1 MIPPSLLAQIEIPAP
16 PAPPDLPVIVG
27 PGPPEWIA
35 PFVIALV
42 TIVVGGIL
50 LYPVLRAWA
59 RRLEGRTAGE
69 DVRAE
74 LEQLHDR
81 VAELEG
87 VEQRL
92 HELESRVE
100 FSERL
105 LSQQREQAP
114 RIGDR
119 S

>member
-1 MIPPSLLAQIEIPAP
+1 MILLQIEVPAP
-16 PAPPDLPVIVG
+16 PVPPDLPVIFN

-59 RRLEGRTAGE
+59 RRLEGKTMGQ
-69 DVRAE
+69 DFRAE
-74 LEQLHDR
+74 LDQLHDR

-87 VEQRL
+87 VEGRL

-105 LSQQREQAP
+105 LSQRESA
-114 RIGDR
+114 GG

>member
-1 MIPPSLLAQIEIPAP
+1 MSVLLAQIEIPAP
-16 PAPPDLPVIVG
+16 PAPPDLPVIVSG
-27 PGPPEWIA
+27 GPPEWIA

-59 RRLEGRTAGE
+59 RRLEGKTIG
-69 DVRAE
+69 DDLRAE
-74 LEQLHDR
+74 LDGLHDR

-87 VEQRL
+87 VEGRL

-105 LSQQREQAP
+105 LSQQRESAEGSGG
-114 RIGDR
+114 R
-119 S
+119 